1 MKLFLHVG
9 LPKTASTAIQSFAD
23 VNRERLSESTCVY
36 YPPGDTLTGK
46 QHALISCAFI
56 GPVDGDGRFRG
67 VKVPDKHSAIR
78 QIVSEARKHSC
89 DSVLLSS
96 ELFNRATI
104 PATIRKKKNLGG
116 VKEFVMLKEY
126 FDEINVVLVV
136 RRQDEWVESYYN
148 QSVKSPHMKC
158 VMTLDSEINR
168 LENNDRLDFNRQAEA
183 WAKHF
188 GRESLLIIPFEK
200 GQIRETVLHTF
211 FDAVG
216 VNIRENEYVF
226 EKITSNKSIS
236 ANSAYVFQKLNA
248 CNFSISHEQRVQLVR
263 KLINFDS
270 QVGYETQYARLMS
283 YEQAKML
290 VERYRE
296 SNDELAKKYLGRKDG
311 NLFVNQS
318 VFSNGRAEDAQ
329 LVTPVDV
336 KKLVEFGVF
345 DGLTSE
351 VVTIFVPP
359 EELPPL

>member
-1 MKLFLHVG
+1 
-9 LPKTASTAIQSFAD
+9 
-23 VNRERLSESTCVY
+23 
-36 YPPGDTLTGK
+36 
-46 QHALISCAFI
+46 
-56 GPVDGDGRFRG
+56 
-67 VKVPDKHSAIR
+67 
-78 QIVSEARKHSC
+78 
-89 DSVLLSS
+89 
-96 ELFNRATI
+96 
-104 PATIRKKKNLGG
+104 
-116 VKEFVMLKEY
+116 
-126 FDEINVVLVV
+126 
-136 RRQDEWVESYYN
+136 
-148 QSVKSPHMKC
+148 
-158 VMTLDSEINR
+158 
-168 LENNDRLDFNRQAEA
+168 
-183 WAKHF
+183 
-188 GRESLLIIPFEK
+188 
-200 GQIRETVLHTF
+200 
-211 FDAVG
+211 
-216 VNIRENEYVF
+216 VF